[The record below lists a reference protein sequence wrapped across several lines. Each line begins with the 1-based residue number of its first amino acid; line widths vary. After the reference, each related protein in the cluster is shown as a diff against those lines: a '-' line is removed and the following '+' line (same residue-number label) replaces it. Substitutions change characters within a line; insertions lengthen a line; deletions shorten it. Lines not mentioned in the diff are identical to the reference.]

1 MYKIKTYEITIG
13 EVNDKY
19 YHKVIRPEKVNI
31 LFKFNFYDNFNKT
44 IEDLKEYIFELSN
57 YSLCP
62 CSLNLYEKN
71 ENISEFNYLYNLN
84 STELKYYNYGNES
97 LLSKI
102 KLSDSLYVIVKK
114 GRKCM
119 CKYQNNL
126 NILKKSKNEIINYYE
141 ENLN

>member
-1 MYKIKTYEITIG
+1 MKNYEITIG

-62 CSLNLYEKN
+62 CSLNLYENIIIIKN
-71 ENISEFNYLYNLN
+71 
-84 STELKYYNYGNES
+84 
-97 LLSKI
+97 
-102 KLSDSLYVIVKK
+102 
-114 GRKCM
+114 
-119 CKYQNNL
+119 
-126 NILKKSKNEIINYYE
+126 
-141 ENLN
+141 

>member
-1 MYKIKTYEITIG
+1 MKNYEITIG